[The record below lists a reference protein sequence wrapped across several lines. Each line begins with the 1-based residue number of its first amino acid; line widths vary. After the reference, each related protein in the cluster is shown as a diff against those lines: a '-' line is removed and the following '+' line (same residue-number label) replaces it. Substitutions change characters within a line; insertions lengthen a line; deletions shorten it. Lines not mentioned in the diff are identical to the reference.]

1 MQKNQLPKET
11 LDFLKGTSSKEE
23 DARVIAWYDQLD
35 FTQQNNDEL
44 VNQISSRSK
53 EKIFQK
59 IGKEKNRAS
68 IYSWSRLVAAAV
80 LLIVGFFAWKTIS
93 RSNNLSQDATE
104 SQLAMIKPARERA
117 IITLETGEEI
127 NLDNLK
133 INESIQI
140 GDITVVKNSQ
150 GQISYINSKTG
161 EPQMN
166 SIRIPK
172 ASIYTVTLSDGSKV
186 TLNSESK
193 LTYPSVF
200 KNGDRT
206 VVLEG
211 EGYFE
216 IEHTPNKD
224 RFIVQT
230 EQQEVEVLGT
240 KFNIKAFDRENTTF
254 TTLASG
260 SVKVNSRSKP
270 EHQVIKP
277 GQQAYSARNGSLAI
291 QAVDLE
297 KVLGWTNGQFIFD
310 GTNNKETFDEIARW
324 YDVDIQHQANSRNNE
339 YIGKIP
345 RHLTLD
351 KLISLMNYAEID
363 IQARIDKN
371 NRIKLLI
378 N

>member
-1 MQKNQLPKET
+1 
-11 LDFLKGTSSKEE
+11 
-23 DARVIAWYDQLD
+23 
-35 FTQQNNDEL
+35 
-44 VNQISSRSK
+44 
-53 EKIFQK
+53 
-59 IGKEKNRAS
+59 
-68 IYSWSRLVAAAV
+68 
-80 LLIVGFFAWKTIS
+80 
-93 RSNNLSQDATE
+93 
-104 SQLAMIKPARERA
+104 MIKPARERA

-150 GQISYINSKTG
+150 GQVSYINSKTG

-240 KFNIKAFDRENTTF
+240 KFNIKASDRENTTF